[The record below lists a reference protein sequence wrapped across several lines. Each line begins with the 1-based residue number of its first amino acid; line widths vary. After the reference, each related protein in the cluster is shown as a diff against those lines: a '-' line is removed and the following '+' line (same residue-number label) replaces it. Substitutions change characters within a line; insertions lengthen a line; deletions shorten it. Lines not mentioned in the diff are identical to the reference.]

1 MNATTN
7 KPTTKSQMRRDIQNA
22 REHLRIIERAIASD
36 DMEAVESW
44 SRSLESVASLLAC
57 DAVERAEASS

>member
-1 MNATTN
+1 MNTIN

-44 SRSLESVASLLAC
+44 SRSLEAVASLLAC
-57 DAVERAEASS
+57 DAVERAEAS